1 MLMTNG
7 IGATVGTLAAQAVV
21 NVFCK
26 WTDVTIGSQTKS
38 MLIGDWSSVWYIFA
52 GYALVVALL
61 FAILFKNKYTMKEE
75 TQK

>member
-1 MLMTNG
+1 
-7 IGATVGTLAAQAVV
+7 
-21 NVFCK
+21 
-26 WTDVTIGSQTKS
+26 